1 MEVTYSN
8 TMRSAFGNAV
18 LSDIEAG
25 KKLTPLHNSVIRCIN
40 QGRGLIRRKTM
51 ISVTRAR

>member
-51 ISVTRAR
+51 VSVTRAR